1 MEQARRFRIAL
12 VIYAALAILIWTTM
26 DSTSVPVAG
35 GQVSLRGVTLAV
47 LAFFVV
53 RTVLHWKAQQIRGQN
68 EQQ

>member
-26 DSTSVPVAG
+26 DGTPVPVAG
-35 GQVSLRGVTLAV
+35 GQISLRGLTLAV

-53 RTVLHWKAQQIRGQN
+53 RTVLHWKAQQIREQD